1 MAKFY
6 DEIGFAIQEETS
18 PGVWVNT
25 IVPRKYYGDVI
36 TNSRRLQSSNQLN
49 DNIVISNEISII
61 ADPYAN
67 ENFHSILYV
76 KFMGTKWKVSNAT
89 VQYPRLTLTLG
100 EVYNGQ

>member
-6 DEIGFAIQEETS
+6 GEIGFAIQEETS
-18 PGVWVNT
+18 PGVWVNV
-25 IVPRKYYGDVI
+25 IRPSNYYGDVI
-36 TNSRRLQSSNQLN
+36 TNSRRLQNSNQLN

-76 KFMGTKWKVSNAT
+76 KFMGTKWKVSNVT
-89 VQYPRLTLTLG
+89 VQYPRLILTLG
-100 EVYNGQ
+100 EVYNG